1 MQAKHRRRIVGV
13 LIFLTCVTAV
23 AAMVS
28 VWARA
33 LLLNTDRWTELA
45 DRVIRE
51 PAVVD
56 ALSKRLS
63 TRIVED
69 LDVQGRVESALA
81 AAERLPEQA
90 TLLAGPLASGI
101 QGILEERIHAFLDSE
116 TGREAW
122 TRINRF
128 AHERIVA
135 VLRGETPTGIAIEGG
150 TVTLNTAV
158 IMNGGLSRAEELIS
172 DILGRSVSLPTAEEL
187 EASGSADRVRAVLEE
202 RLGVDLPE
210 DFGELVLFRSDRLA
224 AAQDALQ
231 LLERFVVLIV
241 ALTLI
246 LLVVTL
252 LASVDRRRT
261 LVQLGIGLLIGS
273 LVALLAIRAT
283 QNAIVDLAASGSR
296 DAVDEVLNNVFSGLA
311 LIARIVLIVA
321 VIMGL
326 GAYLAGRPR
335 WFERLKA
342 RLATEATSERANRAG
357 RWVATHRDG
366 LRIGGVAV
374 ALVIL
379 FLVDLSW
386 LSVIVV
392 ALLLLAYELA
402 IRWLASRAVR
412 PAAMPPG

>member
-13 LIFLTCVTAV
+13 LVFLTCVTAV

-33 LLLNTDRWTELA
+33 LLLNTDRWTDLA

-101 QGILEERIHAFLDSE
+101 QGILEERIHAFLESE

-246 LLVVTL
+246 LLAVTL

-283 QNAIVDLAASGSR
+283 QNAIVDLAATGSR
-296 DAVDEVLNNVFSGLA
+296 GAVDEVLSNVFSGLA

-342 RLATEATSERANRAG
+342 RLATEATSDRANRVG
-357 RWVATHRDG
+357 RWVAAHRDG

-402 IRWLASRAVR
+402 IGWLASRAVR

>member
-13 LIFLTCVTAV
+13 LVFLTCVTAV

-101 QGILEERIHAFLDSE
+101 QRILEERIHTFLESE

-122 TRINRF
+122 TRVNRF

-224 AAQDALQ
+224 AAQDALR

-283 QNAIVDLAASGSR
+283 QNAIVDLAATGSR

-342 RLATEATSERANRAG
+342 RLATVATSDRANRVG
-357 RWVATHRDG
+357 RWVAAHRDG

-402 IRWLASRAVR
+402 IGWLASRAVR